1 MEAAGRVA
9 FQTMADAP
17 RDHDDEPFDEA
28 RDTPDAGWIKRLRTQ
43 PGTREIYRVVVFVLG
58 LAFILLGFALA
69 VLPGPLTIP
78 PVLLGLYIWS
88 KEFRFAEKLFDGFQ
102 EKAKEAWEHA
112 KRKPKSS
119 AAMTI
124 AGLAA
129 AGVAFWAVGHYGL
142 VDKAKDAVGL

>member
-1 MEAAGRVA
+1 
-9 FQTMADAP
+9 MADAP
-17 RDHDDEPFDEA
+17 RDHDDGDDPFDEA
-28 RDTPDAGWIKRLRTQ
+28 RDTPDAGWIQRLRTQ
-43 PGTREIYRVVVFVLG
+43 PGTREVYRLGVFVLG
-58 LAFILLGFALA
+58 LAFIALGIALA

-119 AAMTI
+119 AALTI

-129 AGVAFWAVGHYGL
+129 AGVAFWAVGHYEL
-142 VDKAKDAVGL
+142 VDKARDAVGI